1 MNSDHLSCCCNNC
14 RASSSP
20 EVYCLVCINSI
31 KWWLLWWHIT
41 CVYTTPSIHLHTALF
56 SLLFPPSLSI
66 STLRLYYRDS
76 CIHSHTHTHTRMHV
90 HTHMHAHT
98 CIIFRLWDK
107 THVISE
113 SDLFWLSLWPP
124 FPFFCKWHNFVLH
137 YCRLKLQP
145 GHQRTMWKPTK

>member
-98 CIIFRLWDK
+98 CSIQEAIILK
-107 THVISE
+107 IST
-113 SDLFWLSLWPP
+113 LNLAWLSHSLSP
-124 FPFFCKWHNFVLH
+124 FSALCKG
-137 YCRLKLQP
+137 KA
-145 GHQRTMWKPTK
+145 RTGILMRIMPNPHTDLSDTFKSL